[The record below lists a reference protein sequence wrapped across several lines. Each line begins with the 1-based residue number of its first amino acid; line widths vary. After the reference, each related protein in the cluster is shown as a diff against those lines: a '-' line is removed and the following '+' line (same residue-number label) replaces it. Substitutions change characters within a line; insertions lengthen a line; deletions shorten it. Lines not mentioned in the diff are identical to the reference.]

1 MRRREFIKVLVG
13 SASIWPLAAHA
24 QQPDRVRHIGYLNV
38 TEEND
43 PQNQTMIGEF
53 TQRLQELG
61 WTSGR
66 NVLIDFRFG
75 GSDPMRISQLA
86 TELVEGHPDLIIA
99 SGTAGAAALR
109 QQSLSIPIV
118 FVQVVDPVLAGFVT
132 NLARPEGNITGFT
145 NFEFSVGGKWLQL
158 LKLCAPAISRIAVV
172 FDPANPS
179 WAAYLRTIEAAAPSF
194 GVQLTPAGVRDAAE
208 IKQRVAA
215 FARGP
220 NGACRASKSCYEP
233 VPRIDHCRGCRTTA
247 ACDVSISLLHRRWGP
262 HVVWVIPTRR
272 LQGCGVVCRSDS
284 KGSEGGRSADPAAD
298 QVRAGNQ
305 PQDCQRARSDCSGN
319 AACSRRR
326 GDRVGGAMSAFGT
339 KRTSRG

>member
-1 MRRREFIKVLVG
+1 MRRRDFIRIVVG
-13 SASIWPLAAHA
+13 SAVGFPFAARA

-38 TEEND
+38 GAEND
-43 PQNQTMIGEF
+43 PEIRTLTREL

-61 WTSGR
+61 WSSGR

-158 LKLCAPAISRIAVV
+158 LKQCAPAISRIAVV

-179 WAAYLRTIEAAAPSF
+179 WTAYLRTIEAAAPSF
-194 GVQLTPAGVRDAAE
+194 GVQLTPVGVRDAAE
-208 IKQRVAA
+208 IKQRVAV
-215 FARGP
+215 FAREP
-220 NGACRASKSCYEP
+220 NGAIVVFPSP
-233 VPRIDHCRGCRTTA
+233 VTVQYRESIIA
-247 ACDVSISLLHRRWGP
+247 AAAEQRLPAMYPYRFFTVDGGLMSYGSSLLDVYRGAASYADRILKGAKVAELP
-262 HVVWVIPTRR
+262 VQQPTKYQLVINLKTAKTLSLIVPQSP
-272 LQGCGVVCRSDS
+272 LA
-284 KGSEGGRSADPAAD
+284 SADE
-298 QVRAGNQ
+298 VIE
-305 PQDCQRARSDCSGN
+305 
-319 AACSRRR
+319 
-326 GDRVGGAMSAFGT
+326 
-339 KRTSRG
+339 